1 MNNRHITL
9 HSASDNSPIIIDA
22 KIIIGAIKSN
32 SFGDF
37 SHTMSNKCTN
47 IIVDTADKMDNYL
60 VQESVEKVLSIL
72 NTIQFEDFGFIK
84 LHEAGNNNVCVLNTN
99 YIDTV
104 YVESKVTTINI
115 NENDVSMSRL
125 EVNESP
131 EKIKNA
137 IMDLCRLNIEYIKKF
152 IGNLAKTD
160 PEQLKKFLLELKDI
174 VKQI

>member
-9 HSASDNSPIIIDA
+9 HSAYDNSPIILDA
-22 KIIIGAIKSN
+22 KIIIGAIKNN

-37 SHTMSNKCTN
+37 SHTMSDKCTN
-47 IIVDTADKMDNYL
+47 VVVDTADKMDNYL
-60 VQESVEKVLSIL
+60 VQESVDKVLSIL

-84 LHEAGNNNVCVLNTN
+84 LHEAAHNNVCVLNTN
-99 YIDTV
+99 YIDAI
-104 YVESKVTTINI
+104 YVENNVTTINI
-115 NENDVSMSRL
+115 NENDVSLSRL

-137 IMDLCRLNIEYIKKF
+137 IMDLCKLDIEQIKKF
-152 IGNLAKTD
+152 IANLAQTD

-174 VKQI
+174 VK